1 MPAEQQLG
9 VTRER
14 LATMSA
20 VEPLDQ
26 IEKCVQPS
34 VGSVQ
39 TVEDTCVAALG
50 TAAAGEDD
58 E

>member
-1 MPAEQQLG
+1 
-9 VTRER
+9 
-14 LATMSA
+14 MSA

-39 TVEDTCVAALG
+39 TVEDTYVAALG